1 LGKLILAAP
10 AYIDP
15 VADPLRPLTAA
26 DIETVFR
33 KPRGWFGRDR
43 VRKRLYAKGFPHP
56 FERGLW
62 SANAVA
68 DWMAT
73 AGSNPIGAP
82 PRLPRHATEQ
92 STEQPPRPARRQRGN
107 AYAPVH

>member
-43 VRKRLYAKGFPHP
+43 VRKRLYARGFPHP

-62 SANAVA
+62 SAQAVA
-68 DWMAT
+68 DWLAT
-73 AGSNPIGAP
+73 AGINPDCSAP
-82 PRLPRHATEQ
+82 TAPRRR
-92 STEQPPRPARRQRGN
+92 RPSHRQRPN
-107 AYAPVH
+107 SYAPVGGQH